1 MGYFHS
7 PARSSQPS
15 ASSAYRGR
23 SSPSPH
29 VRQNHHRQSSSS
41 AAGHHHPS
49 QQSLGAFPIS
59 SNGLCGVIGGS
70 GGAFAASPQRQQR
83 QYVPSHPSTPQ
94 RSSSRHAPSSSSV
107 VVPRAAPQD
116 RKFRPIAQGRSPA
129 PSPTQQQQQQRSSP
143 SSQAKKRASVSPAE
157 NKKYKMELCKNF
169 LKGGCPFGASCHFA
183 HGVEELNR
191 PDPIELVRDGK
202 LLYICE
208 IWASTGA
215 W

>member
-15 ASSAYRGR
+15 SSAYRGR

-29 VRQNHHRQSSSS
+29 VRQNHRQSS
-41 AAGHHHPS
+41 AAGHHPS
-49 QQSLGAFPIS
+49 QSLSAFPIS
-59 SNGLCGVIGGS
+59 SNDVCGVIGGS
-70 GGAFAASPQRQQR
+70 GGAFAASPQRH
-83 QYVPSHPSTPQ
+83 YVPSHPSTPQ
-94 RSSSRHAPSSSSV
+94 SAVRSSSRHAASSI

-129 PSPTQQQQQQRSSP
+129 PSPTQQQRSSP
-143 SSQAKKRASVSPAE
+143 SAQAKKRASVSPAE

-183 HGVEELNR
+183 HGVDELNR

>member
-15 ASSAYRGR
+15 SSSYRGR

-29 VRQNHHRQSSSS
+29 VRQNHRQTS
-41 AAGHHHPS
+41 AAVHHPS
-49 QQSLGAFPIS
+49 QSLSAFPIS
-59 SNGLCGVIGGS
+59 SNGICGVIGHS

-94 RSSSRHAPSSSSV
+94 SAVRSSSRHASSSV

-116 RKFRPIAQGRSPA
+116 RKFRPIAQGRSPV
-129 PSPTQQQQQQRSSP
+129 PSPTQQQRLSP